1 MLTVIHY
8 ILYIILVLSVIA
20 AALYS
25 IRARRTA
32 DPADRGIYMSMMNIY
47 MGMMLISLSLVCM
60 FLFSGSTPA
69 VIVEAVFLVLGAF
82 NIFAGIRSRTYYS
95 RLKNSQTAKTN

>member
-8 ILYIILVLSVIA
+8 ILYIVLVLSVVA

-32 DPADRGIYMSMMNIY
+32 DPADRGIYMSMMNIS
-47 MGMMLISLSLVCM
+47 MGIMLVSLSLVCM

-69 VIVEAVFLVLGAF
+69 VIVEAVFLVMGAF

-95 RLKNSQTAKTN
+95 RLKNSKAAKAN

>member
-1 MLTVIHY
+1 MITVIHY
-8 ILYIILVLSVIA
+8 ILYIILVLSVVA

-25 IRARRTA
+25 IRARRVA
-32 DPADRGIYMSMMNIY
+32 DPADRGIYMSMMNLF
-47 MGMMLISLSLVCM
+47 MGIMLVSLSLVCM

-82 NIFAGIRSRTYYS
+82 NIFSGIRSRTYYS
-95 RLKNSQTAKTN
+95 RLKNSRTAS

>member
-1 MLTVIHY
+1 MITVIHY

-25 IRARRTA
+25 IRARRVA
-32 DPADRGIYMSMMNIY
+32 DPADRGIYMSMMNLY
-47 MGMMLISLSLVCM
+47 MGIMLVSLSLVCM

-82 NIFAGIRSRTYYS
+82 NIFSGLRSRTYYS
-95 RLKNSQTAKTN
+95 RQKDSRTAS

>member
-1 MLTVIHY
+1 MITVIRY

-20 AALYS
+20 AAMYS

-32 DPADRGIYMSMMNIY
+32 DPASRGIYTAMMNLY
-47 MGMMLISLSLVCM
+47 MGIMLVSLSLVCM

-82 NIFAGIRSRTYYS
+82 HIFAGI
-95 RLKNSQTAKTN
+95 